1 MHDLMRELLELVERR
16 RAFSYTLAVTL
27 IVGLYA
33 FGFYLP
39 ATRDVAEA
47 RQKAER
53 LRSERTRLQK
63 TLDASGDLA
72 AATSEVEAALT
83 AARAQLPR
91 QKEIPELLRQVS
103 ALGHAAGLDI
113 LLFRQEPE
121 RRHELYAEVPVQMA
135 ARGGYHQLAVFFD
148 EIGRLSRIVNV
159 TDLSIKEADTAGPRP
174 IVHAAFSAVTY
185 RFVENAAAAEP
196 AEEAQPSRKRV

>member
-1 MHDLMRELLELVERR
+1 MHDLMRELLELIERR

-27 IVGLYA
+27 IAGLYA

-39 ATRDVAEA
+39 ATRDVAAAHQE
-47 RQKAER
+47 AER

-72 AATSEVEAALT
+72 AATSAVEAALT
-83 AARAQLPR
+83 TARAQLPR

-121 RRHELYAEVPVQMA
+121 RQHELYAEVPVQMA

-159 TDLSIKEADTAGPRP
+159 TDLSITEAGTAGPRP

-196 AEEAQPSRKRV
+196 GREAQPSRKRV

>member
-1 MHDLMRELLELVERR
+1 MQDLMRKLLELIERR
-16 RAFSYTLAVTL
+16 RAFSYTLVVTL

-39 ATRDVAEA
+39 ATRDAAEA
-47 RQKAER
+47 RQQAER

-83 AARAQLPR
+83 TARAQLPR

-121 RRHELYAEVPVQMA
+121 RRYELYAEVPVQMA

-159 TDLSIKEADTAGPRP
+159 TDLSIKEAGTAGPRP
-174 IVHAAFSAVTY
+174 AVHAAFSAVTY

-196 AEEAQPSRKRV
+196 AKEAQPSRKRV

>member
-1 MHDLMRELLELVERR
+1 MPDLMRELLELVERR

-27 IVGLYA
+27 IAGLYA

-39 ATRDVAEA
+39 ATRDVAAAHQE
-47 RQKAER
+47 AER

-72 AATSEVEAALT
+72 AATSAVEAALT

-121 RRHELYAEVPVQMA
+121 RQHELYAEVPVQMA

-159 TDLSIKEADTAGPRP
+159 TDLSITEADTAGPRP

-185 RFVENAAAAEP
+185 RFVENAAATEP
-196 AEEAQPSRKRV
+196 GREARPSRKRV

>member
-27 IVGLYA
+27 ILGVYA

-159 TDLSIKEADTAGPRP
+159 TDLSIKEADTAGPLP

-196 AEEAQPSRKRV
+196 AKEAQPSRKRV

>member
-39 ATRDVAEA
+39 VTRDVAEA

-72 AATSEVEAALT
+72 AATSEVESALT

-185 RFVENAAAAEP
+185 RFVENAAAVEP

>member
-1 MHDLMRELLELVERR
+1 MHDLMRELLELIERR

-27 IVGLYA
+27 ILGVYG

-39 ATRDVAEA
+39 ATRDAAEA
-47 RQKAER
+47 RQQAER

-72 AATSEVEAALT
+72 AATSEVEATLT

-121 RRHELYAEVPVQMA
+121 RRHELYAEVPVEMA

-148 EIGRLSRIVNV
+148 EVGRLSRIVNV
-159 TDLSIKEADTAGPRP
+159 TDLSIKEAGTAGPRP
-174 IVHAAFSAVTY
+174 AVHTTFSAVTY

-196 AEEAQPSRKRV
+196 AKEAQPSRKRV

>member
-1 MHDLMRELLELVERR
+1 MQDLMRKLLELIERR
-16 RAFSYTLAVTL
+16 RAFSYTLVVTL

-39 ATRDVAEA
+39 ATRDAAEA
-47 RQKAER
+47 RQQAER

-83 AARAQLPR
+83 TARAQLPR

-159 TDLSIKEADTAGPRP
+159 TDMSIKEAGTAGPRP
-174 IVHAAFSAVTY
+174 AVHAAFSAVTY

-196 AEEAQPSRKRV
+196 AKEAQPSRKRV